1 MMSKSKVF
9 GFLKSNIMV
18 IFVIMALS
26 IVIAN
31 LVTQKFGT
39 ALIIL
44 IAIVVALVLQP
55 VVTVI
60 FGVLKEKGRKN
71 AIRAIS
77 AISDPGER
85 IPALERHIKK
95 TTGPDQT
102 YYYLQHDFSE
112 EDKASMKQKAALLFC
127 LVIAHL
133 ENGDF
138 DAALLVC
145 DRAMSLHPIWEEV
158 YVDEE
163 ITYGDQCTLLVTS
176 CLIYQRKFEEAKAA
190 VEFLKHKEYKNHAA
204 KYRINAYLMAL
215 AINSGDT
222 REARRLLAEVM
233 PETIRA
239 DGLSPD
245 YGILHEL
252 KLNEAMID
260 ILENKYKEAQEKLDD
275 ILKHCS
281 CNSVRKRAQLLWDEE
296 FSETKP

>member
-1 MMSKSKVF
+1 MSKSKML
-9 GFLKSNIMV
+9 GFIKSNLIA
-18 IFVIMALS
+18 IFVVMALS
-26 IVIAN
+26 IVIAS
-31 LVTQKFGT
+31 LVTHRLGA

-44 IAIVVALVLQP
+44 VAIVVALVLQP
-55 VVTVI
+55 VVAVV
-60 FGVLKEKGRKN
+60 FGLLKEKRRQN
-71 AIRAIS
+71 AIKAIS
-77 AISDPGER
+77 AITDPGER
-85 IPALERHIKK
+85 IPALERHIRK

-112 EDKASMKQKAALLFC
+112 EDKTFMKQKAALLFC

-133 ENGDF
+133 EKGDF

-145 DRAMSLHPIWEEV
+145 DRAMSLHPIWDEI

-176 CLIYQRKFEEAKAA
+176 CLIYQRRFDEAKAA
-190 VEFLKHKEYKNHAA
+190 VEFLKHKEYRNHAA
-204 KYRINAYLMAL
+204 RYRINAYLMAL

-260 ILENKYKEAQEKLDD
+260 ILDKKYNEAQEKLDD
-275 ILKHCS
+275 ILKHCNCS
-281 CNSVRKRAQLLWDEE
+281 SVRKRAQQLWDEE
-296 FSETKP
+296 FSETRP

>member
-1 MMSKSKVF
+1 MSKSKML
-9 GFLKSNIMV
+9 GFLKSNLMV
-18 IFVIMALS
+18 IFIVMALS
-26 IVIAN
+26 VVIAS
-31 LVTQKFGT
+31 LVTHRLGA
-39 ALIIL
+39 ALVIL
-44 IAIVVALVLQP
+44 VAIVVALVLQP
-55 VVTVI
+55 VFTVV
-60 FGVLKEKGRKN
+60 FGLLKEKKRQNTIK
-71 AIRAIS
+71 AIS
-77 AISDPGER
+77 AITDPGER
-85 IPALERHIKK
+85 IPALERHIRK

-102 YYYLQHDFSE
+102 YFYLQHDFSE
-112 EDKASMKQKAALLFC
+112 EDKTSMKQKAALLFC

-133 ENGDF
+133 EKGDF
-138 DAALLVC
+138 SAALLVC
-145 DRAMSLHPIWEEV
+145 DRAMSLHPIWDEV

-176 CLIYQRKFEEAKAA
+176 CLIYQRKFDEAKAA
-190 VEFLKHKEYKNHAA
+190 VEFLKHKEYRNHAA
-204 KYRINAYLMAL
+204 RYRINAYLMAL

-233 PETIRA
+233 PETIKA

-281 CNSVRKRAQLLWDEE
+281 CNSVRKRAQQLWDEE
-296 FSETKP
+296 FSKTRP